1 MRLATTR
8 LDFHAVVAKS
18 PAMLS
23 RWPKYL
29 TVLLVLAGITLSGV
43 VLAQME
49 SAERGILPI
58 DSSGTLEI
66 GGVHVDVGGKDA
78 QAARFAG
85 WRVAQREGFKALWAK
100 MHKRPVSEAP
110 TLSDSVLDGLVS
122 SIIVEREQIGT
133 NRYIADLGI
142 LFDRTRAG
150 QLLGVAGEVRRSA
163 PMLLIPI
170 MISGGTMTGVE
181 LRNPWQRAWA
191 QFRTSSS
198 AIDYVRV
205 SGMGVDPLLINAAQT
220 ARPGRGWWRNIVDYY
235 GAADILI
242 AEASLHREYPG
253 GPAVARFVGRHGAD
267 GRILGGFSLQA
278 KDSADIPRMMA
289 EGVARMDELFTLA
302 LASGNLPRDPSL
314 IIAEPPPP
322 VEEDLV
328 PDAATVPARIVQI
341 QILTR
346 DEAGLSSAFGA
357 IRGIAGVDAVS
368 PRSTAIG
375 GWSILLVTYR
385 GEPQALATALSA
397 RGWSVIDVG
406 GTLRVNPGVAPAP
419 APRPE
424 PPTDNTQQPTPG
436 AE

>member
-1 MRLATTR
+1 MPSPRRSAFLAVTAIAA
-8 LDFHAVVAKS
+8 LVV
-18 PAMLS
+18 
-23 RWPKYL
+23 
-29 TVLLVLAGITLSGV
+29 GGV
-43 VLAQME
+43 VTAQLE
-49 SAERGILPI
+49 SGDRGILPI

-66 GGVHVDVGGKDA
+66 TGIRVDVGGKDA
-78 QAARFAG
+78 SAARFAG
-85 WRVAQREGFKALWAK
+85 WRVAQRAGFKALWARQ
-100 MHKRPVSEAP
+100 HNRPASEAP
-110 TLSDSVLDGLVS
+110 NLSDSTLDGLVS
-122 SIIVEREQIGT
+122 SIIVEREQIGP

-142 LFDRTRAG
+142 LFDRARAG
-150 QLLGVAGEVRRSA
+150 ELLGVAGVARRSA
-163 PMLLIPI
+163 PMLLIPVL
-170 MISGGTMTGVE
+170 ISGATMTSVE
-181 LRNPWQRAWA
+181 RRNPWQRAWA
-191 QFRTSSS
+191 SFRTSASP
-198 AIDYVRV
+198 IDYVRV
-205 SGMGVDPLLINAAQT
+205 SGMGVDPLLVNAAQT
-220 ARPGRGWWRNIVDYY
+220 ARPGRGWWRNIIDYY
-235 GAADILI
+235 GAADILV

-267 GRILGGFSLQA
+267 GRIIGGFSLQA

-289 EGVARMDELFTLA
+289 EGVARMDQLFTLA
-302 LASGNLPRDPSL
+302 LATGNLPRDPSL

-322 VEEDLV
+322 VEEDLE
-328 PDAATVPARIVQI
+328 PTKALVPARIVQI

-357 IRGIAGVDAVS
+357 IRAIDGVDAVS

-424 PPTDNTQQPTPG
+424 PPADNSQQPAPG
-436 AE
+436 AP